1 LDRNTI
7 TGLVLIFLV
16 MIAWAY
22 FSMPSQKEI
31 RKQKAQE
38 RQDSVAAAQTDSQ
51 PASQPGKQSVPE
63 DTEQAQQQ
71 NQQPEPRAE
80 KQGPSSKNMGIFSDA
95 SESDTTETVVETPLY
110 EAHFTN
116 VGAGPSQII
125 LKDQKD
131 WEKKPV
137 HLVKNPTHS
146 VYSASFFTNRNKK
159 IKTDGLV
166 FKLLSDKQSFN
177 IAKDDTTELKYAL
190 NISENKRIVYTYTLY
205 GNSHQLGLDISF
217 EGLDQNIARGGNIK
231 FGWTK
236 ALQFT
241 EKSPSSET
249 SYVSAYAY
257 TGGELEQLKLSEE
270 GEKEQDYNGTIDWVS
285 TRTKFFTQII
295 KTPNDT
301 EGALLVGNQSG
312 PADND
317 STLHHYKSYITT
329 DIGAQSNVA
338 FQLFA
343 GPMSFFALN
352 SFNTETFNMVDVGY
366 SWLRWMSE
374 PLVRYV
380 IIPYFNFAD
389 NFMGVGLAILLFA
402 ILIKMVLYPLTRK
415 SYRSMAAMKELQP
428 KMEEIKEKYDD
439 EPEKQ
444 QKATMELY
452 KEEGVNPLGGCLP
465 NLLQLPI
472 LVTLWR
478 FFHNSI
484 MLRQQSFLWANDLSA
499 PDYIIHLPFNI
510 PFLGSQLGGFVLL
523 MAAAMMVQSKMRG
536 GMGGGGG
543 GASGGPNMKA
553 LQYIFPFMLL
563 FIFNS
568 FAAGLSL
575 YYLIYNVVSI
585 IQQLVIYR
593 QMDKEKEAEA
603 A

>member
-1 LDRNTI
+1 
-7 TGLVLIFLV
+7 

-22 FSMPSQKEI
+22 FSMPSEKELQQ
-31 RKQKAQE
+31 RKAQA
-38 RQDSVAAAQTDSQ
+38 RQDSVAAAQANNQQAQTTSPESSQ
-51 PASQPGKQSVPE
+51 QDVQE
-63 DTEQAQQQ
+63 DTGAAQEQT
-71 NQQPEPRAE
+71 QQPMPKAS
-80 KQGPSSKNMGIFSDA
+80 KQDQSPKNMGVFSDA
-95 SESDTTETVVETPLY
+95 SVSDTLRTVVETPLY
-110 EAHFTN
+110 KANFTN

-125 LKDQKD
+125 LKDYKTWDQ
-131 WEKKPV
+131 EPV
-137 HLVKNPTHS
+137 HMVKNPTHS
-146 VYSASFFTNRNKK
+146 VYSMGFLTNRNYNVE
-159 IKTDGLV
+159 TEDLV
-166 FKLLSDKQSFN
+166 FKPLYDKQKLN
-177 IAKDDTTELKYAL
+177 ISKDDTTQLKYAL
-190 NISENKRIVYTYTLY
+190 NISDNKRIIYTYTFY

-217 EGLDQNIARGGNIK
+217 KGLNRNIVGGSID

-236 ALQFT
+236 PLKLT
-241 EKSPSSET
+241 EKSASSET
-249 SYVSAYAY
+249 SYLSAYAY
-257 TGGELEQLKLSEE
+257 TGGELEQLKLSEK
-270 GEKEQDYNGTIDWVS
+270 GSSEQDYNGTIDWVS

-329 DIGAQSNVA
+329 DINSNGTAA

-343 GPMSFFALN
+343 GPMSYDALN
-352 SFNTETFNMVDVGY
+352 SLDPETYNMVDVGY

-380 IIPYFNFAD
+380 IIPYFDLVDNYMGIGFA
-389 NFMGVGLAILLFA
+389 IILFA

-439 EPEKQ
+439 DAEKQ

-472 LVTLWR
+472 LITLWR

-484 MLRQQSFLWANDLSA
+484 LIRQQEFLWANDLSA
-499 PDYIIHLPFNI
+499 PDYIINLPFEI
-510 PFLGSQLGGFVLL
+510 PFLGSHLGGFVLL
-523 MAAAMMVQSKMRG
+523 MAAAMMVQSTMRG
-536 GMGGGGG
+536 GMGGAGGG

-585 IQQLVIYR
+585 LQQLIIYR